1 MNGFRCLMSDFLM
14 SDIKGLN
21 RQKLCSESFEKYK
34 RIELLREM
42 LPGAKRIGLLGD
54 PNDPRLAGERNALA
68 PVATALGLTII
79 VGEASNPVEFDAAV
93 AKLIGQASM

>member
-34 RIELLREM
+34 RIELLRE
-42 LPGAKRIGLLGD
+42 G
-54 PNDPRLAGERNALA
+54 
-68 PVATALGLTII
+68 
-79 VGEASNPVEFDAAV
+79 
-93 AKLIGQASM
+93 